1 MTLHG
6 ALTILDA
13 RIAPLAQAFDNVLW
27 AAVQGQPTG
36 GYGHVLVDQ
45 YDALANDAMVLVG
58 AAQGAATE
66 AIKGATG
73 PFDAES
79 VGNALAR
86 CHDRIHHL
94 THLFYTD
101 LLATERIDAL
111 TKLARARRGEWA
123 TWVQGIKDALGPC
136 PQLLF
141 ETGLAII
148 ACWQDFAERT
158 GALTTVVAP
167 SRMSESRALSTRVD
181 E

>member
-6 ALTILDA
+6 AVMTLDA
-13 RIAPLAQAFDNVLW
+13 RITALAQAFDNVLW
-27 AAVQGQPTG
+27 AAVQGQPTN

-45 YDALANDAMVLVG
+45 YDALANDAIMLVG
-58 AAQGAATE
+58 AAQGAVADAT
-66 AIKGATG
+66 KGTTG
-73 PFDAES
+73 PFDAEN
-79 VGNALAR
+79 VGHALAR
-86 CHDRIHHL
+86 CHDRVHHL

-123 TWVQGIKDALGPC
+123 TWVQGLKDALGPC
-136 PQLLF
+136 PELLF
-141 ETGLAII
+141 EAGLAII

-158 GALTTVVAP
+158 GARTAAMIP
-167 SRMSESRALSTRVD
+167 SRSGESHAIGMRVD

>member
-6 ALTILDA
+6 ALTTLDA
-13 RIAPLAQAFDNVLW
+13 RIGALAQAFDNVLW

-45 YDALANDAMVLVG
+45 YDALANDAIMLVG
-58 AAQGAATE
+58 AAQGAVVDAM
-66 AIKGATG
+66 KGTTG

-79 VGNALAR
+79 VGLSLAR
-86 CHDRIHHL
+86 CHDRVHHL

-123 TWVQGIKDALGPC
+123 TWVQGLKDALGPC
-136 PQLLF
+136 P
-141 ETGLAII
+141 ELAII
-148 ACWQDFAERT
+148 ACWQDFVERT
-158 GALTTVVAP
+158 GALTTAMAP
-167 SRMSESRALSTRVD
+167 SRIGEPRALSMRVD